1 MCFINFL
8 TFLRVYDLTG
18 IVTHKDK
25 VGREV
30 LKHGVWQGTMES
42 GKLSVS

>member
-8 TFLRVYDLTG
+8 TFLRVYDLSA
-18 IVTHKDK
+18 IVTHKK
-25 VGREV
+25 VGRKV

>member
-8 TFLRVYDLTG
+8 TFLRVYDLTA
-18 IVTHKDK
+18 ITHKK
-25 VGREV
+25 VGRKV